1 MRRVAEIIHV
11 VPEEREAYLKEHL
24 NPSEDVSRIMWIH
37 GVRNQFYFMLND
49 LILMTF
55 EYVGK
60 DFYKDMKE
68 LAVYPEVGSHFI
80 QKRRRD
86 VPMEERATT
95 NWWAPLKKLGSI
107 LTENPMPA
115 DEEEEL
121 SMEEQYRSMLSGY
134 MAEGVAETD
143 LSYDED
149 DWSESVHI

>member
-11 VPEEREAYLKEHL
+11 VPEKRYAYLEEHL
-24 NPSEDVSRIMWIH
+24 HPSEDVSRIMWIH

-49 LILMTF
+49 MILMTF

-68 LAVYPEVGSHFI
+68 LAAYPEVGSHFI

-86 VPMEERATT
+86 VPLEERSTT

-134 MAEGVAETD
+134 MAGGVAEND
-143 LSYDED
+143 ISFDED